1 MAPYQGFAP
10 GQRRADATARR
21 SCVQAGPDR
30 GFGHASADDAARA
43 TVNLVPVDP
52 SNRLMLLD
60 SASMYFRAFYGVPDT
75 FTAPD
80 GTVVNAVRGFLDMTA
95 RLVST
100 HRPRRLVAC
109 WDDDWRPAFRV
120 ALLPS
125 YKAHRVAPATSP
137 AANIEQTPDL
147 LAPQVPIIADLLKTL
162 GIARVGSPGFEADD
176 VIGTLAAADH
186 GPVDVVSGDR
196 DLIQVVD
203 DSRGVRVLYIGR
215 GLAKLEALDQNAVTA
230 KYGIPGRAYADYAAL
245 RGDPSDGLPGVPGV
259 GDKTA
264 AGLIQRWG
272 SIEALVAAVDT
283 GDPALTQRPRL
294 EAARD
299 YLSVAAQVTRVRT
312 DCPLGPFDAQLRPAP
327 ADPEGLLDLV
337 DRWGVESSVNRLL
350 AAVAAAVA

>member
-1 MAPYQGFAP
+1 
-10 GQRRADATARR
+10 
-21 SCVQAGPDR
+21 
-30 GFGHASADDAARA
+30 
-43 TVNLVPVDP
+43 
-52 SNRLMLLD
+52 MLLD

-95 RLVST
+95 RLVT
-100 HRPRRLVAC
+100 TYRPARLVAC

-125 YKAHRVAPATSP
+125 YKAHRVAAATNPAD
-137 AANIEQTPDL
+137 NIEETPDL
-147 LAPQVPIIADLLKTL
+147 LAPQVPVIADLLAAV

-176 VIGTLAAADH
+176 VIGTLAAADA

-203 DSRGVRVLYIGR
+203 DARGVRVLYIGR
-215 GLAKLEALDQNAVTA
+215 GLAKLEVLDQAAVQV
-230 KYGIPGRAYADYAAL
+230 KYGIPGRAYADFAAL
-245 RGDPSDGLPGVPGV
+245 RGDPSDGLPGVVGV
-259 GDKTA
+259 GEKTA

-272 SIEALVAAVDT
+272 TIEALVAAVDS

-299 YLSVAAQVTRVRT
+299 YLAVAAQVTRVRT
-312 DCPLGPFDAQLRPAP
+312 DAPLGPFDARLRPRP
-327 ADPEGLLDLV
+327 ADPQRLVDLV

-350 AAVAAAVA
+350 AAVQTAAG